1 MAGWRSLMLGF
12 GSVATRDFWS
22 FRAIHAVAGGLLTIF
37 GAGEALFVNE
47 SIKGEVSV
55 IDGRIDAAN
64 QRYTAIDQALFQFR
78 FAQTN
83 AITFG
88 VLSAN
93 DSLKPEFRQSMV
105 QLMFVTRRMPTEIML
120 QHLHFGDDKGFA
132 AERQAYL
139 DMIEAATTATNQ
151 ADWDA
156 VNKFEFDRE
165 ARLFEIQQAIVKEID
180 RLEAN
185 KRAAQQRLDFA
196 IVLGFVLQQTGF
208 VIVLLAGLIYQ
219 HRRPAEEPLPGLKKL
234 PSGAGH

>member
-1 MAGWRSLMLGF
+1 MLGF
-12 GSVATRDFWS
+12 GAVATRDFWS
-22 FRAIHAVAGGLLTIF
+22 FRAVHAIAGGLLTIF

-47 SIKGEVSV
+47 SIKGEVSA

-120 QHLHFGDDKGFA
+120 QHIHVGDDKGFA
-132 AERQAYL
+132 SERQAYL
-139 DMIEAATTATNQ
+139 DMIEAAKTATNQ

-156 VNKFEFDRE
+156 VNKFEFDHESKLFDIQQGILKELDTLDANRRE
-165 ARLFEIQQAIVKEID
+165 AQK
-180 RLEAN
+180 
-185 KRAAQQRLDFA
+185 RLDFA
-196 IVLGFVLQQTGF
+196 IVLGFALQQTGF
-208 VIVLLAGLIYQ
+208 VVVLLAGLIYQ
-219 HRRPAEEPLPGLKKL
+219 HRRPAEEPLAAVGKTA
-234 PSGAGH
+234 SH

>member
-1 MAGWRSLMLGF
+1 MTGWRSLMLGF
-12 GSVATRDFWS
+12 GAVATRGFWS
-22 FRAIHAVAGGLLTIF
+22 FRAIHAIAGGLLTIF

-47 SIKGEVSV
+47 SIKGEVSA
-55 IDGRIDAAN
+55 IDGKIDAAN

-120 QHLHFGDDKGFA
+120 QHIHFGNDAGFA
-132 AERQAYL
+132 AERKTYL
-139 DMIEAATTATNQ
+139 DLIEAAKIATNQ

-156 VNKFEFDRE
+156 VNKFEFDHE
-165 ARLFEIQQAIVKEID
+165 SKLFDIQQGLLKELD
-180 RLEAN
+180 GLEAD
-185 KRAAQQRLDFA
+185 KRAAQKRLDFA
-196 IVLGFVLQQTGF
+196 IVLGFVLQQSGF
-208 VIVLLAGLIYQ
+208 VVILLAGLIYQ
-219 HRRPAEEPLPGLKKL
+219 HRRPGEEPLLALKRLPG
-234 PSGAGH
+234 GAVH